1 MNSEANKALVHRWF
15 QEVWNEGREST
26 IDEMHAEDGVS
37 FGLGGAETEVRG
49 PEQFK
54 VFFRNLRSALPDTH
68 LKIVE
73 TIADGSKIAVR
84 FEVEATHTGSGLP
97 FPPTGRRVKFSGM
110 SIVELADGKLVR
122 AWNSWDQLGML
133 IQLGVVPATETADR
147 MLEPTTEEKADES
160 AA

>member
-1 MNSEANKALVHRWF
+1 MKNDANLTLVRRWF

-26 IDEMHAEDGVS
+26 IDELHAADGVS
-37 FGLGGAETEVRG
+37 FGLGGADTEVRG

-68 LKIVE
+68 VTVLD
-73 TIADGSKIAVR
+73 TIAEGDMVAVR
-84 FEVEATHTGSGLP
+84 FEVQATHTGTGLP
-97 FPPTGRRVKFSGM
+97 YEPTGRAVKFMGISM
-110 SIVELADGKLVR
+110 LEVEDGKLKK

-133 IQLGVVPATETADR
+133 IQLGVISDAATADK
-147 MLEPTTEEKADES
+147 MLEPSTGERVDES

>member
-1 MNSEANKALVHRWF
+1 MKNEANKALVHRWF

-26 IDEMHAEDGVS
+26 IDELHGADGVS
-37 FGLGGAETEVRG
+37 VGLGGADTEVRG

-68 LKIVE
+68 VTVLD
-73 TIADGSKIAVR
+73 TITEGDMVAVR
-84 FEVEATHTGSGLP
+84 FEVQATHTGVGLP
-97 FPPTGRRVKFSGM
+97 FEPTGRAVRFSGISM
-110 SIVELADGKLVR
+110 LEVEDGKLKR

-133 IQLGVVPATETADR
+133 IQLGVVSDGATADK
-147 MLEPTTEEKADES
+147 MLEPSTGERVKES

>member
-1 MNSEANKALVHRWF
+1 MKNDANKTLIHRWF

-26 IDEMHAEDGVS
+26 IDELHAADGVS
-37 FGLGGAETEVRG
+37 FGLGGASTEVRG

-68 LKIVE
+68 VTVIE
-73 TIADGSKIAVR
+73 TIAEGDMVAVR
-84 FEVEATHTGSGLP
+84 FEVQATHTGIGLP
-97 FPPTGRRVKFSGM
+97 YEPTGRSVKFMGISM
-110 SIVELADGKLVR
+110 LEVEDGKLKR

-133 IQLGVVPATETADR
+133 IQLGVVSDGATADK
-147 MLEPTTEEKADES
+147 MLEPSTGEQAKES